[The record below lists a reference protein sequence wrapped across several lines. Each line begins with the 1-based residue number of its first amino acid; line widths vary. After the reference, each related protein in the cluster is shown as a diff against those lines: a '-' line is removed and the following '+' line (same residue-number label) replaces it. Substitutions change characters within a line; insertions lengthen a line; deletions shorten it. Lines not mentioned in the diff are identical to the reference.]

1 MKPIRIWDLPTRLFH
16 WAFVVIAVAAYV
28 TAKTGGNAMVYHFWC
43 GYAIL
48 ALLIFRVVWG
58 IAGPRYA
65 RFSAFLTGPLTFVRS
80 LRDASATEA
89 RFAGHTPLGG
99 LSVIAMLLFFGI
111 QAGLGL
117 FSNDDIFNDGPLV
130 KFIDKDLSDT
140 LTGWHQRNQW
150 VLVALVVL
158 HVLAIVYYRVAR
170 KKDLLT
176 PMIGGDKRLAT
187 PAHPAR
193 DDWRVRAGALVLIVL
208 ASVLVYRIVHLSPAV
223 ASLPSY

>member
-65 RFSAFLTGPLTFVRS
+65 RFSAFLTGPLAFVRS

-130 KFIDKDLSDT
+130 KFIDKDLSDM

-208 ASVLVYRIVHLSPAV
+208 ASVLVYQIVHLSPAV